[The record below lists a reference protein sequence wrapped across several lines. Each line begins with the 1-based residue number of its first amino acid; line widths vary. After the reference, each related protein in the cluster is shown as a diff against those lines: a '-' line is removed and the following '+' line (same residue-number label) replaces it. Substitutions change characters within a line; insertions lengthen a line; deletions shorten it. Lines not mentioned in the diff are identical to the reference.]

1 MKDISETSI
10 LKEGIVKITN
20 QRATFGTKTY
30 ALSDI
35 TLVRI
40 RVSEPNLFLPIFFAI
55 ILGICSALVAISNL
69 KEYSQFLQIGLYSGI
84 AATLFFLLSRKTKYS
99 IQIRNAVGERSVLE
113 TDDRNYAERV
123 VRAMNEAMT
132 KEDPFS
138 HSGLDVAAFH
148 RKT

>member
-1 MKDISETSI
+1 MKDQSERTI

-20 QRATFGTKTY
+20 RRATFGTKTY

-35 TLVRI
+35 TLVHM
-40 RVSEPNLFLPIFFAI
+40 RVIEPNLFVPIFFAI
-55 ILGICSALVAISNL
+55 ILGICSALLAISNL

-84 AATLFFLLSRKTKYS
+84 AAILFFLISRKTKYS
-99 IQIRNAVGERSVLE
+99 VQIRNAVGERRVLE
-113 TDDRNYAERV
+113 TNNRNYAERV

-138 HSGLDVAAFH
+138 PNGLDVAAFH
-148 RKT
+148 GKT